1 MKSIRFALLPIFAA
15 LLGACGA
22 APSSASSME
31 KSSFSSQKGDL
42 SSFIPSSSQESQE
55 PILHSSMPEI
65 DLSSVDSSREEV
77 ASSETVSSSMQ
88 SQSED
93 RPVPGQGAWSLT
105 SSALPKNPSS
115 GTLQDITFTT
125 TNGKGDTISFFGS
138 SLRTGE
144 GTKGLEKLSVANTIQ
159 VSKNAGFF
167 YMTSGSASHLE
178 FRIAH
183 ITGKDGSGTFDVT
196 GVPSIYSANEMTAD
210 NGALVELSRKTTE
223 DGLYYDYS
231 CDLPAG
237 RFRFAN
243 ESNYAVY
250 IYYLN
255 NLA

>member
-1 MKSIRFALLPIFAA
+1 MPVL
-15 LLGACGA
+15 
-22 APSSASSME
+22 
-31 KSSFSSQKGDL
+31 DL
-42 SSFIPSSSQESQE
+42 
-55 PILHSSMPEI
+55 
-65 DLSSVDSSREEV
+65 
-77 ASSETVSSSMQ
+77 SSETVSSSEEAVSSEGISSSIESQ
-88 SQSED
+88 SQD

-105 SSALPKNPSS
+105 SSALPENPSS

-125 TNGKGDTISFFGS
+125 TNGKGDTVSFFGS

-159 VSKNAGFF
+159 VSKSAGFF
-167 YMTSGSASHLE
+167 YMTSGSASHLN

-183 ITGKDGSGTFDVT
+183 ITGKDATGTFDVT
-196 GVPSIYSANEMTAD
+196 GVPSIYSADEMTAN
-210 NGALVELSRKTTE
+210 NGTLVELSRVTTE

-243 ESNYAVY
+243 ESKYAIY